1 MNNYPSILLSD
12 AVDQVAS
19 LPGIGR
25 KTALRLVL
33 HLLRQPEKDVEVFT
47 GAITRLKQEVKYCR
61 VCHTIS
67 DQEVCPICQS
77 HSRDKHT
84 VCVVE
89 NVQDVMSIENTGQYN
104 GLYHVLGGIIS
115 PMDGV
120 GPSDIEIDSLV
131 ARIEKDDI
139 CEVILALPTTMEGDT
154 TNFYIYRR
162 LQNLTKGD
170 NASSPYRLIASSP
183 NSLKISQIARGVAI
197 GNEIEYTDEITL
209 GRSIVNRIEFKL

>member
-1 MNNYPSILLSD
+1 MNAYPSILLSD
-12 AVDQVAS
+12 AVDQFAS
-19 LPGIGR
+19 LPGVGR

-33 HLLRQPEKDVEVFT
+33 HLLRQPSKEVEIFA
-47 GAITRLKQEVKYCR
+47 GALTRLKQEVKYCR

-77 HSRDKHT
+77 YSRDKHT

-115 PMDGV
+115 PMDGM

-131 ARIEKDDI
+131 KRVEQDDI
-139 CEVILALPTTMEGDT
+139 HEVILALPTTMEGDT

-162 LQNLTKGD
+162 LQNTTQH
-170 NASSPYRLIASSP
+170 NATP
-183 NSLKISQIARGVAI
+183 LKISQIARGVAI
-197 GNEIEYTDEITL
+197 GNELEYTDEITL
-209 GRSIVNRIEFKL
+209 GRSIVNRIDFKL